1 MLRPYVAHTS
11 ADSHGLTLPVRQRSP
26 QPFYRTKLESP
37 QPPHTRRD
45 LDEED
50 RDGEEQAKRRSD
62 LAEEREAV
70 AIEDC
75 GADERL
81 QQIVAE
87 RGAPDRRQ
95 WREAPPPGLTLR
107 QENEARGVTEHQ
119 GRCRHDEAQPSHIL
133 RNRRGRRGERSSDRE
148 RRVACDA
155 DDQPPALHASDEGEM
170 RGDIVEDPAP
180 SGI

>member
-1 MLRPYVAHTS
+1 MLRPCPPHTC
-11 ADSHGLTLPVRQRSP
+11 AYSHWLTLPIRQRSP
-26 QPFYRTKLESP
+26 QPFYRAKLESP

-87 RGAPDRRQ
+87 RRAPDRCQ

-107 QENEARGVTEHQ
+107 QENDGRGIKEHQ
-119 GRCRHDEAQPSHIL
+119 GRCGHDQAQPSDIL
-133 RNRRGRRGERSSDRE
+133 CDRRGRR
-148 RRVACDA
+148 
-155 DDQPPALHASDEGEM
+155 
-170 RGDIVEDPAP
+170 I
-180 SGI
+180 